1 MITTKSVTYFDHK
14 SEAASWAVSNI
25 VNFVFAIPLR
35 TLIIAQ
41 VHKESLNWPLD
52 RKISKANLSN
62 VFVSLQILR
71 ITLLCP
77 MVDVVFLIKF
87 MFPNIKHIYIYI
99 TMCTFFCFGRYFGLR
114 TCWRSQSFGSNHWIC
129 CHIILRQEND
139 GVWLPCSLWKWC
151 RCRTSAIDRR
161 FRVLFCDLA
170 LRMCF
175 YCCKLKR
182 KHFRPPFANPLFAT
196 VSILFLPEGWDSHIY
211 VSHDIDCH
219 LFAIVF
225 SDPRR

>member
-1 MITTKSVTYFDHK
+1 MCKEPGSSPNHCYILFLPGLCMPVGTGQTCFKRKGRIMKPTWLYKHYKMITTKSVTYFDHK

-35 TLIIAQ
+35 TLIVAQ

-129 CHIILRQEND
+129 CDIILRQEND

-161 FRVLFCDLA
+161 FRVLF
-170 LRMCF
+170 
-175 YCCKLKR
+175 
-182 KHFRPPFANPLFAT
+182 
-196 VSILFLPEGWDSHIY
+196 
-211 VSHDIDCH
+211 
-219 LFAIVF
+219 
-225 SDPRR
+225 

>member
-1 MITTKSVTYFDHK
+1 MCKEPGSSPNHCYILFLPGLCMPVGTGQTCFKRKGRIMKPTWLYKHYKMITTKSVTYFDHK

-35 TLIIAQ
+35 TLIVAQ

-114 TCWRSQSFGSNHWIC
+114 TCWRSQSFGSNH
-129 CHIILRQEND
+129 
-139 GVWLPCSLWKWC
+139 
-151 RCRTSAIDRR
+151 
-161 FRVLFCDLA
+161 
-170 LRMCF
+170 
-175 YCCKLKR
+175 
-182 KHFRPPFANPLFAT
+182 
-196 VSILFLPEGWDSHIY
+196 
-211 VSHDIDCH
+211 
-219 LFAIVF
+219 
-225 SDPRR
+225 